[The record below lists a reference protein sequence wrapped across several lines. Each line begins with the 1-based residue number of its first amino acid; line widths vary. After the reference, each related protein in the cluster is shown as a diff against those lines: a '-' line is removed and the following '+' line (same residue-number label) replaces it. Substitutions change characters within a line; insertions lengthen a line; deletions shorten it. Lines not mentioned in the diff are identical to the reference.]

1 MNQLKLVCL
10 ILFYMFLWGICSAK
24 VWASEDLYG
33 PGPERRHFTQERIS
47 YYEGS
52 LRRRYDINDVN
63 DIKRATMDESQ
74 ILRYNA
80 MHLLTYRIGPEA
92 IPELKKNLER
102 PNPYERTIAA
112 RMLAIAGDK
121 SGLERMRRDI
131 AEFTKDDQEID
142 NLQTTKKV
150 HRRSKD
156 GRFFDA
162 IRAAWVLA
170 EFGDTSV
177 FKLAAQ
183 AAIESERAMTRSVA
197 IAVLAELGRI
207 DKATLQA
214 KGCDVESVLI
224 AVAEQEKK
232 QTVLKNLGACVQTT
246 MRPEPVVRILEKL
259 KDSPHLSE
267 KEKRITERGIRRF
280 KKRIEKEKKQRDE
293 VENQEQNEVEEN
305 RK

>member
-1 MNQLKLVCL
+1 
-10 ILFYMFLWGICSAK
+10 MFLCGISFTE
-24 VWASEDLYG
+24 VWASEVLYG
-33 PGPERRHFTQERIS
+33 PGPERWLFTQERIS

-80 MHLLTYRIGPEA
+80 MHLLTYRIGSGA

-142 NLQTTKKV
+142 NSQTTPKV
-150 HRRSKD
+150 RRRSKD
-156 GRFFDA
+156 GRFIYA
-162 IRAAWVLA
+162 VQAARVLA

-183 AAIESERAMTRSVA
+183 AVIENKYAIARSQA
-197 IAVLAELGRI
+197 IAVLADLGRI

-224 AVAEQEKK
+224 AVAEQEKN
-232 QTVLKNLGACVQTT
+232 QTVLTHLSACVQTK

-267 KEKRITERGIRRF
+267 KEKRITERGIKRF
-280 KKRIEKEKKQRDE
+280 KKRIEKEKKQRE
-293 VENQEQNEVEEN
+293 EAQNNEPNEAGGN